1 MIAGFV
7 GHHEIETE
15 FERRGVGDVSDQ
27 FEPVLF
33 EDVTENSRQRE
44 RIAVFELQPRSVPQR
59 AADIKRNLEVVF
71 LVQLHDAGFRIVRG
85 NVQIDIDDVGERLE
99 QRGDVG
105 FDTDRSAGAFPVAA
119 EAVNPFDRGAVGG
132 NGQVEGHVL
141 HLGGGLAVTLG
152 HECGHGAGG
161 NAEIA
166 AISKVQFR
174 GGEGHGRVVA
184 AELLGDLGQLQ
195 AGSDAVHPIGEL
207 PLDPLAQEID
217 QLDADDQ
224 RVGAAGLL
232 VAGLRRLG
240 LVDED
245 IAGETDMRVDVERA
259 FGPVEIVG
267 IDDDFLQIE
276 DLRGAVTIAAVEFQV
291 VEGDD
296 AVGITRDFEQLMQV
310 ETDVRRDGPFG
321 EQAVGD
327 AERDLDL
334 GVVGQQDGG
343 ESFQL
348 GRHLLDGER
357 EPETAFGNL
366 A

>member
-1 MIAGFV
+1 M
-7 GHHEIETE
+7 
-15 FERRGVGDVSDQ
+15 
-27 FEPVLF
+27 
-33 EDVTENSRQRE
+33 
-44 RIAVFELQPRSVPQR
+44 
-59 AADIKRNLEVVF
+59 
-71 LVQLHDAGFRIVRG
+71 
-85 NVQIDIDDVGERLE
+85 
-99 QRGDVG
+99 
-105 FDTDRSAGAFPVAA
+105 
-119 EAVNPFDRGAVGG
+119 
-132 NGQVEGHVL
+132 
-141 HLGGGLAVTLG
+141 
-152 HECGHGAGG
+152 
-161 NAEIA
+161 
-166 AISKVQFR
+166 QFR

-296 AVGITRDFEQLMQV
+296 AVGITSDFEQLMQV